1 MEEHC
6 KILDMTFSS
15 EPAAF
20 VWYNSYAREHGFSI
34 RKDILK
40 RAKRGKRGKGEIR
53 LRRYVC
59 SRAGKRQEKLLTQ
72 EGRSRRLRP
81 ETRCN
86 CNANLTVKRDLSRG
100 VWVVKSFYGNHRHKP
115 ARPDEVP
122 FLRSH
127 RKIKP
132 YQRAEILSL
141 GASGMRKYMIMKHF
155 LRRHGYG
162 GVGFVRRD
170 LYNLC
175 CREKRKLIAKGDAA
189 TALGIM
195 AARKKSDPEFFFDYQ
210 VDDEGRLKSM
220 FWCDSQSRQ
229 DYQDFGD
236 VVVFDST
243 YKMNRY
249 AMPFIPF
256 VGLNNHRKTT
266 VFACALVSDETE
278 DTYAWL
284 LRTFLTA
291 MCQKK
296 PKGLITD
303 GDAAMILAIQNVLPD
318 VWHRL
323 CTWHIEKNM
332 KRHLGHKS
340 LKEFRPFLYNA
351 TSEAIFEER
360 WSAFRRKWET
370 KSTQEWLKRMYNKK
384 RIWAA
389 AYLTGG
395 YFLGMKSNQRSESL
409 NSCLH
414 LHLDYGMTLV
424 DLIMHY
430 ENAIVRIRESEAE
443 DDCIC
448 SQSLPVAVT
457 ESKEIEVALAHAF
470 SPANFYILQQDVKKL
485 GDLEIFEE
493 YVGTGGSKQFMVK
506 WRNSG
511 RYSFIVEYSPNQPKE
526 LIQCS
531 CRRMNRKGLPCKH
544 ILYVLKHL
552 KFSEIPDCCVLRRF
566 SKMARNGLPARRRS
580 DLFAYGYS
588 GPGKRKRYNDM
599 ETVSAEAMDAA
610 VDDPAMYNEFMAYMK
625 GLVARKY
632 AKKNGHDGH
641 TAFAEEDAYDFQGN
655 AVPVGDPN
663 KVATRGAPKQ
673 NTKSAQE
680 VNHPVTKN
688 GRPLAFDERKTRNQG
703 CTACGVIGHNKR
715 NKKLCKKHPE

>member
-1 MEEHC
+1 MRLPPTIVIVLLYVRTRRAGCRRTVARSPTPRSPPHRRTPPPQGSSVALLRHDLLFTGISPELDEPPSAPHSVTIDLLHQGISSRRSRHSHLHDLQGLLDETPLLHSVASSSVSPARRSSAGGKFASLPPDMSVGSSCVSGARKTGRHTSTRQSGLRRTGRSLAARLSAVRVRLIKFFGEMRDSSSTWSDRDDGYTGDDDSTSENSSKSRIYENVPPFGENLPSSAYSENMSEVLRSGHEEDEYSDMEVGFDEYSVEVGLHHEESSSKNKSEVISGADNGREHHSQADPDIVSNEYKIHSVEEHC
-6 KILDMTFSS
+6 KILDMTFDS

-40 RAKRGKRGKGEIR
+40 RAKRGKCGKGEIR

-72 EGRSRRLRP
+72 EGHSRRLRP
-81 ETRCN
+81 ATRCN

-100 VWVVKSFYGNHRHKP
+100 VWVVKSFYGNHSHKS

-141 GASGMRKYMIMKHF
+141 RASGMRKYMIMKHF

-175 CREKRKLIAKGDAA
+175 CREKRKLIVKGDAA

-284 LRTFLTA
+284 LRTFLIA

-296 PKGLITD
+296 PKGVITD
-303 GDAAMILAIQNVLPD
+303 GDAAMILAIQNVVPN
-318 VWHRL
+318 VWQSL
-323 CTWHIEKNM
+323 CT
-332 KRHLGHKS
+332 
-340 LKEFRPFLYNA
+340 
-351 TSEAIFEER
+351 
-360 WSAFRRKWET
+360 
-370 KSTQEWLKRMYNKK
+370 
-384 RIWAA
+384 
-389 AYLTGG
+389 
-395 YFLGMKSNQRSESL
+395 
-409 NSCLH
+409 
-414 LHLDYGMTLV
+414 
-424 DLIMHY
+424 
-430 ENAIVRIRESEAE
+430 
-443 DDCIC
+443 
-448 SQSLPVAVT
+448 
-457 ESKEIEVALAHAF
+457 
-470 SPANFYILQQDVKKL
+470 
-485 GDLEIFEE
+485 
-493 YVGTGGSKQFMVK
+493 
-506 WRNSG
+506 
-511 RYSFIVEYSPNQPKE
+511 
-526 LIQCS
+526 
-531 CRRMNRKGLPCKH
+531 
-544 ILYVLKHL
+544 
-552 KFSEIPDCCVLRRF
+552 
-566 SKMARNGLPARRRS
+566 
-580 DLFAYGYS
+580 
-588 GPGKRKRYNDM
+588 
-599 ETVSAEAMDAA
+599 
-610 VDDPAMYNEFMAYMK
+610 
-625 GLVARKY
+625 
-632 AKKNGHDGH
+632 
-641 TAFAEEDAYDFQGN
+641 
-655 AVPVGDPN
+655 
-663 KVATRGAPKQ
+663 
-673 NTKSAQE
+673 
-680 VNHPVTKN
+680 
-688 GRPLAFDERKTRNQG
+688 
-703 CTACGVIGHNKR
+703 
-715 NKKLCKKHPE
+715 